1 MLKWQAILGQI
12 VGPYRKNYPLFFL
25 SCPIPFWE
33 ILKFSSVLSEL
44 FLILSDLSTI
54 LSDIFLILSDVF
66 KIAREE
72 K

>member
-1 MLKWQAILGQI
+1 MLKWQAIFVQILGHS
-12 VGPYRKNYPLFFL
+12 RKIHLLFFSL
-25 SCPIPFWE
+25 IPFLFGKL
-33 ILKFSSVLSEL
+33 LKFSSVPSEL